1 MQNKSALKRIGTIL
15 IDFIEIWIP
24 VAVFVGLFLA
34 FLINVIFRYLFNNPQ
49 NWTFEFSILSF
60 VIVGLLGA
68 CAAYRTEDH
77 VVFDLLYD
85 HLGEKGR
92 NILRMT
98 GYITV
103 IILFT
108 VAMPATIRYVI
119 RLPAKSSIME
129 IPLKYIFVSLPI
141 LYVSTIL
148 RSIHRLILDLKAFKN
163 KTYLQTYNLEPKD
176 RLI

>member
-1 MQNKSALKRIGTIL
+1 MENKSSLKRIGTIL

-24 VAVFVGLFLA
+24 VAVFVGMFLA

-92 NILRMT
+92 NMLRIIGFVT
-98 GYITV
+98 I

-108 VAMPATIRYVI
+108 LAMPATLRYVT

-141 LYVSTIL
+141 LYVSTII
-148 RSIHRLILDLKAFKN
+148 RSIYRLILDVKAFKN
-163 KTYLQTYNLEPKD
+163 KTYVQTYNLEPKD
-176 RLI
+176 RLL